1 MVYAHIL
8 PAGCKQWLLKKA
20 IIQYGFSCLSHLCI
34 IFYSQFL
41 VLSYSLTG
49 ESTHILNW
57 QFAIPKVKFGK
68 HYVPISDA
76 FITVTPQF
84 GPR

>member
-1 MVYAHIL
+1 MA
-8 PAGCKQWLLKKA
+8 AKKKKKA

-49 ESTHILNW
+49 ESTLILNW
-57 QFAIPKVKFGK
+57 QFAILKVKFGK

-76 FITVTPQF
+76 FVTATPPF
-84 GPR
+84 GPPVGAQ